1 MSSPN
6 IIANGGNSENLYI
19 KEKLAF
25 KVEEGKTSVNCLMR
39 KSLNNLAYLKWRRS
53 YGEAWEIGRDVFG
66 GGTCKGSGDEG
77 E

>member
-1 MSSPN
+1 M
-6 IIANGGNSENLYI
+6 
-19 KEKLAF
+19 
-25 KVEEGKTSVNCLMR
+25 TSVNCLMR

-53 YGEAWEIGRDVFG
+53 YGEAWEIVRDVLG